1 MKIKAVIQYLEQLAP
16 LDFQESYDNAGLIVG
31 DANQEITKVL
41 ISLDCTEE
49 VVQEAI
55 EKGCNLI
62 ISHHPI
68 VFKGLKKFNGKNYV
82 ERTVIKAIENKIALY
97 AIHTNLD
104 NITGGVNSKIADKL
118 GLVNQ
123 AILESK
129 PNVLRKMVVF
139 VPRSHVEEVRT
150 ALFDAGAGQ
159 IGKHYDQCSF
169 NTAGYGSF
177 RPLAG
182 SEPTIGEI
190 GTQERVEETRI
201 EVIYTRS
208 IERKL
213 LLALYE
219 AHPYE
224 EVAYDL
230 FDLQNTTVEIGAGM
244 IGNLPEPMDERDF
257 LAYLKE
263 NLKLNV
269 IRHTA
274 LLGRKVSRVAV
285 CGGAG
290 GFLLGAAKRSGADF
304 FVTADYK
311 YHEFFDA
318 EGEIVIADTGHFESE
333 QFTQELLYDIITKK
347 FPNFATL
354 TTEID
359 TNPIKYY
366 S

>member
-16 LDFQESYDNAGLIVG
+16 LDLQETYDNAGLIVG
-31 DANQEITKVL
+31 KADQEITKVL

-82 ERTVIKAIENKIALY
+82 ERTVIKAIENRIALY

-104 NITGGVNSKIADKL
+104 NVTGGVNSKIADKL

-139 VPRSHVEEVRT
+139 VPRSHVEEVRK

-182 SEPTIGEI
+182 AEPAIGEI

-201 EVIYTRS
+201 EVIYKRS

-230 FDLQNTTVEIGAGM
+230 FDLQNTAGEIGAGM
-244 IGNLPEPMDERDF
+244 IGNLSEPMDELGF

-274 LLGRKVSRVAV
+274 LLGKKVSRVAV

-290 GFLLGAAKRSGADF
+290 SFLLGAAKRSGADF

>member
-16 LDFQESYDNAGLIVG
+16 LDLQESYDNAGLIVG
-31 DANQEITKVL
+31 NADQEITKVL

-62 ISHHPI
+62 VSHHPI
-68 VFKGLKKFNGKNYV
+68 VFKGLKKINGKNYV

-104 NITGGVNSKIADKL
+104 NIIGGVNSKIADKL

-182 SEPTIGEI
+182 SEPSIGEV
-190 GTQERVEETRI
+190 GMQERVEETRI

-230 FDLQNTTVEIGAGM
+230 FDLQNTAIEIGAGM
-244 IGNLPEPMDERDF
+244 IGNLSEPMDELEF
-257 LAYLKE
+257 LAYLKK
-263 NLKLNV
+263 NLNLNV

-274 LLGRKVSRVAV
+274 LLGKKVSRVAV

-290 GFLLGAAKRSGADF
+290 GFLLSAAKRSGADF

>member
-16 LDFQESYDNAGLIVG
+16 LDLQESYDNAGLIVG
-31 DANQEITKVL
+31 NADQEITKVL

-68 VFKGLKKFNGKNYV
+68 VFKGLKKINGKNYV

-104 NITGGVNSKIADKL
+104 NVIGGVNSKIADKL

-159 IGKHYDQCSF
+159 IGRHYDQCSF

-177 RPLAG
+177 RPLEG
-182 SEPTIGEI
+182 SEPTLGEI

-201 EVIYTRS
+201 EVVYTRS
-208 IERKL
+208 VERKL

-230 FDLQNTTVEIGAGM
+230 FDLQNTAVEIGAGM
-244 IGNLPEPMDERDF
+244 IGNLSEPMDELEF

-263 NLKLNV
+263 NLKLNI

-274 LLGRKVSRVAV
+274 LLGKKVSRVAV

-333 QFTQELLYDIITKK
+333 QFTQELLYDVITKK

>member
-1 MKIKAVIQYLEQLAP
+1 MKIKEIIDYLEQLAP
-16 LDFQESYDNAGLIVG
+16 LDLQESYDNAGLIVG
-31 DANQEITKVL
+31 DANREITKVL
-41 ISLDCTEE
+41 ISLDCTEAI
-49 VVQEAI
+49 VKEAI
-55 EKGCNLI
+55 DKGCNLI

-82 ERTVIKAIENKIALY
+82 ERTVIKAIEHKVALY

-104 NITGGVNSKIADKL
+104 NVTGGVNTKIADKL
-118 GLVNQ
+118 GLENQ

-129 PNVLRKMVVF
+129 TDVLRKMVVF
-139 VPRSHVEEVRT
+139 VPRSYVEDVRQ
-150 ALFDAGAGQ
+150 ALFDAGAGK

-177 RPLAG
+177 RPLKGAD
-182 SEPTIGEI
+182 PTIGEI
-190 GTQERVEETRI
+190 DVQERVEETRI
-201 EVIYTRS
+201 EVIYLKS
-208 IERKL
+208 NERKL

-219 AHPYE
+219 AHPYD

-230 FDLQNTTVEIGAGM
+230 FDIQNTATEIGAGM
-244 IGNLPEPMDERDF
+244 IGNLADPMAELEF
-257 LAYLKE
+257 LAYLKDK
-263 NLKLNV
+263 LRLNV

-274 LLGRKVSRVAV
+274 LLDKKVSRVAV
-285 CGGAG
+285 CGGSG

>member
-16 LDFQESYDNAGLIVG
+16 LDLQESYDNAGLIVG
-31 DANQEITKVL
+31 NADQEITKVL

-68 VFKGLKKFNGKNYV
+68 VFKGLKKINGKNYV

-104 NITGGVNSKIADKL
+104 NVIGGVNSKIADKL

-159 IGKHYDQCSF
+159 IGRHYDQCSF

-177 RPLAG
+177 RPLEG
-182 SEPTIGEI
+182 SEPTLGEI

-201 EVIYTRS
+201 EVVYTRS
-208 IERKL
+208 VERKL

-230 FDLQNTTVEIGAGM
+230 FDLQNTAVEIGAGM
-244 IGNLPEPMDERDF
+244 IGNLSEPMDELEF

-263 NLKLNV
+263 NLKLNI

-274 LLGRKVSRVAV
+274 LLGKKVSRVAV

>member
-16 LDFQESYDNAGLIVG
+16 LDLQESYDNAGLIVG

-55 EKGCNLI
+55 EKGCNLV

-82 ERTVIKAIENKIALY
+82 ERTVIKAIENRIALY

-104 NITGGVNSKIADKL
+104 NVTGGVNSKIADKL

-129 PNVLRKMVVF
+129 ANVLRKMVVF

-177 RPLAG
+177 RPLTGA
-182 SEPTIGEI
+182 EPTIGEI

-257 LAYLKE
+257 LAYLKG

-274 LLGRKVSRVAV
+274 LLGRKVGRVAV

-359 TNPIKYY
+359 TNPIKYF

>member
-1 MKIKAVIQYLEQLAP
+1 MKIKEVIQYLEQLAP
-16 LDFQESYDNAGLIVG
+16 LGLQESYDNAGLIVG
-31 DANQEITKVL
+31 DANNEITKVL
-41 ISLDCTEE
+41 VSLDCTEAIIE
-49 VVQEAI
+49 EAVD
-55 EKGCNLI
+55 KGCNLI

-68 VFKGLKKFNGKNYV
+68 IFQGLKKINGKNYV
-82 ERTVIKAIENKIALY
+82 ERTVIKAIEHKIALY

-123 AILESK
+123 AILEPK
-129 PNVLRKMVVF
+129 KNVLRKMVVF
-139 VPRSHVEEVRT
+139 VPRSHVEDVRQ
-150 ALFDAGAGQ
+150 ALFDAGAGK

-169 NTAGYGSF
+169 NTAGYGTF
-177 RPLAG
+177 RPLLGA
-182 SEPTIGEI
+182 EPTIGEI
-190 GTQERVEETRI
+190 GLQERVEETRI
-201 EVIYTRS
+201 EVIYARS
-208 IERKL
+208 VERKV

-230 FDLQNTTVEIGAGM
+230 FDLQNTAGEMGAGM
-244 IGNLPEPMDERDF
+244 IGNLTEPMDELEF

-263 NLKLNV
+263 NLKLKV

-274 LLGRKVSRVAV
+274 LLGKKVSRVAV

-318 EGEIVIADTGHFESE
+318 ENEIVIADTGHFESE

>member
-1 MKIKAVIQYLEQLAP
+1 MRIKEVIQYLEDLAP
-16 LDFQESYDNAGLIVG
+16 LDLQESYDNCGLIVG
-31 DANQEITKVL
+31 DADRDITKIM
-41 ISLDCTEE
+41 ISLDCTEAI
-49 VVQEAI
+49 VQEAI
-55 EKGCNLI
+55 DKGCNLI

-68 VFKGLKKFNGKNYV
+68 VFKGLKKLNGKNYV
-82 ERTVIKAIENKIALY
+82 ERTVIKAIEHKVALY

-104 NITGGVNSKIADKL
+104 NVIGGVNSKIADKL

-129 PNVLRKMVVF
+129 GAILRKMVVF
-139 VPRSHVEEVRT
+139 VPRSHVEEVRQ
-150 ALFDAGAGQ
+150 ALFDAGAGK
-159 IGKHYDQCSF
+159 IGKNYDQCSF
-169 NTAGYGSF
+169 NSVGYGSF
-177 RPLAG
+177 RPLDGA
-182 SEPTIGEI
+182 EPHIGEI
-190 GTQERVEETRI
+190 GLQERVEETRI
-201 EVIYTRS
+201 EVIYMRS

-224 EVAYDL
+224 EIAYDL
-230 FDLQNTTVEIGAGM
+230 FDLQNTVGEIGAGM
-244 IGNLPEPMDERDF
+244 IGNLAEPMSELDF
-257 LAYLKE
+257 LAYLKQ

-274 LLGRKVSRVAV
+274 LLGKKVSRVAV

-290 GFLLGAAKRSGADF
+290 GFLLQAAKRSGADF

-318 EGEIVIADTGHFESE
+318 EDEIVIADTGHFESE